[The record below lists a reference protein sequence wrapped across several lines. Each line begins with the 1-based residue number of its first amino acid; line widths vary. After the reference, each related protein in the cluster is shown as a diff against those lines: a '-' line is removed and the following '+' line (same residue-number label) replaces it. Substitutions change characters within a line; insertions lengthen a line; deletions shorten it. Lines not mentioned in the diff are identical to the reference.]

1 MTQQFHSWVCTK
13 ENLKTGTQT
22 YNGTPVFITALL
34 TIAKRGKPPKCQST
48 YEWINKMWYTQ
59 IMDYYSSIKE
69 NEVLIY
75 ATIWMN

>member
-1 MTQQFHSWVCTK
+1 MTQQFHSWVYTK
-13 ENLKTGTQT
+13 ENLKTETQT

-59 IMDYYSSIKE
+59 IMDYYSSINRK
-69 NEVLIY
+69 
-75 ATIWMN
+75 